1 MRFTPGR
8 SGNPAGMRVGTKHK
22 TTAEVRALAQEL
34 FDRDYWRLK
43 YERIHA
49 GVENQKIE
57 ATLLSYAYGLP
68 IKELHASGVIV
79 HLGPLYALQEHHTLD
94 TTRRDSTTTEAPPD
108 NVLVAA
114 IGKTRPM

>member
-8 SGNPAGMRVGTKHK
+8 SGNPADMRVGTKHK

-49 GVENQKIE
+49 GVENRKIE
-57 ATLLSYAYGLP
+57 DTLLSY
-68 IKELHASGVIV
+68 
-79 HLGPLYALQEHHTLD
+79 
-94 TTRRDSTTTEAPPD
+94 APPD